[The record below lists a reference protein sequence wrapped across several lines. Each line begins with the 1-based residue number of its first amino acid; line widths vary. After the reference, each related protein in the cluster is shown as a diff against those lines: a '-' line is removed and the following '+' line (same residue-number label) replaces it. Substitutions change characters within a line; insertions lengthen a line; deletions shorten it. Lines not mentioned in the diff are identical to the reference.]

1 MNLGLLAWRY
11 LWHRP
16 LVSFLTLSGI
26 VLGVALICSVLTIRR
41 ETERAFLE
49 EAGLVDLVV
58 GAKGSPLQ
66 LVLSSV
72 YHLDIPTGNI
82 SQEIYRK
89 LANDGRIH
97 RVYPLALG
105 DNYRGHRI
113 VGTTADFAGFSRRDR
128 DTGEWNPIVHLHAGR
143 FFETDF
149 EAVLGHEVARSSGL
163 VIGDLFVG
171 THGLVAIPGAEKH
184 GDFPYEVVGILA
196 PTGTSIDRAIYT
208 TLESV
213 WIVHEKEEE
222 LHRRLYGGGRNP
234 ASEPSPSEEA
244 DEDDEPGGIPWLAMP
259 VAEQRA
265 SNDVTALLVQL
276 ELPGLRLWMVDE
288 INRTTD
294 AMGAVPINEV
304 LRLWQRVLR
313 PMERALLAV
322 AWLVVIVASL
332 GIVATLVQSAERHR
346 RDWAILRS
354 LGARRWEIF
363 ALVLLESI
371 LLTALGILLGWLLG
385 RGAVAVAGGYLRAA
399 TGFSVNPW
407 VFDGVEILALG
418 TVFAVGLLAGLL
430 PAIAAYRRR
439 PASDLSS

>member
-1 MNLGLLAWRY
+1 MNLLLLAWRY

-49 EAGLVDLVV
+49 EAGLIDLVV

-82 SQEIYRK
+82 SQETYREI
-89 LANDGRIH
+89 ATDPRVH

-113 VGTTADFAGFSRRDR
+113 VGTTPTFQEFSRRDR
-128 DTGEWNPIVHLHAGR
+128 ESGGWKPLIAMLAGR
-143 FFETDF
+143 FFQADF
-149 EAVLGHEVARSSGL
+149 EAVLGHEVARASGL
-163 VIGDLFVG
+163 GIGDTFVG
-171 THGLVAIPGAEKH
+171 THGLVAVPGAELH
-184 GDFPYEVVGILA
+184 DDFPYEVVGIMA
-196 PTGTSIDRAIYT
+196 PTGTSLDRAIYT
-208 TLESV
+208 TIESV
-213 WIVHEKEEE
+213 WKVHEKEEE

-234 ASEPSPSEEA
+234 ATAA
-244 DEDDEPGGIPWLAMP
+244 DEGDDEDEEGGGVPWLAMP
-259 VAEQRA
+259 TVQDRA
-265 SNDVTALLVQL
+265 TNDVTALLVQL

-288 INRTTD
+288 INRKTE

-322 AWLVVIVASL
+322 AWLVVVVASL

-363 ALVLLESI
+363 SLVLLESV
-371 LLTALGILLGWLLG
+371 LLTVLGILLGWGLG
-385 RGAVAVAGGYLRAA
+385 RGAIAVAGGHLRAA

-407 VFDGVEILALG
+407 VLDPVEFLALG
-418 TVFAVGLLAGLL
+418 TVFAVGILAGLI
-430 PAIAAYRRR
+430 PALLAYRRR
-439 PASDLSS
+439 PAEDLSS

>member
-1 MNLGLLAWRY
+1 MNLPLLAWRY

-26 VLGVALICSVLTIRR
+26 ILGVALICSVLTIRR

-82 SQEIYRK
+82 SQETYRK
-89 LANDGRIH
+89 IATDPRVH

-113 VGTTADFAGFSRRDR
+113 VGTVADFQEFSRRDR
-128 DTGEWNPIVHLHAGR
+128 ETGGWEPLISMLAGR
-143 FFETDF
+143 FFQTDF
-149 EAVLGHEVARSSGL
+149 EAVLGHEVARASGL
-163 VIGDLFVG
+163 TIGDTFVG
-171 THGLVAIPGAEKH
+171 THGLVAVPGAELH
-184 GDFPYEVVGILA
+184 DDFPYEVVGIMA

-208 TLESV
+208 TIESV
-213 WIVHEKEEE
+213 WKVHEKEEE
-222 LHRRLYGGGRNP
+222 LHRRLYGGGANP
-234 ASEPSPSEEA
+234 NVEPDA
-244 DEDDEPGGIPWLAMP
+244 DEEEGEDAGGVPWLAMP
-259 VAEQRA
+259 TVQERA
-265 SNDVTALLVQL
+265 TNDVTSLLVQL

-288 INRTTD
+288 VNRTTE

-322 AWLVVIVASL
+322 AWLVVVVASL

-363 ALVLLESI
+363 ALVLLESF
-371 LLTALGILLGWLLG
+371 LLTLIGIALGWGLG
-385 RGAVAVAGGYLRAA
+385 RGGVAVAGGYLRDT
-399 TGFSVNPW
+399 TGFSINPW
-407 VFDGVEILALG
+407 VFDPVEFLALG
-418 TVFAVGLLAGLL
+418 TVLAVGILAGMIPALL
-430 PAIAAYRRR
+430 AYRRR
-439 PASDLSS
+439 PAEDLSA